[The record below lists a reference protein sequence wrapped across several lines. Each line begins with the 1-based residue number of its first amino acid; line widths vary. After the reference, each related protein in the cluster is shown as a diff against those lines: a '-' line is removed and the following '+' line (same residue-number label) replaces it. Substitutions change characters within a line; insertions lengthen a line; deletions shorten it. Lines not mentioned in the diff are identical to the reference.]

1 MNGTALKILR
11 AVAKRGELPL
21 SEAIELGRKNFSTHR
36 DQYPLALLIEEE
48 YLGCTLKHTPP
59 PGAEKMREFTNA
71 MMLHSFTVPPDQDG
85 VRHYLDTQSTG
96 GIDPSKEKVFIKGK
110 GLLLLDQ
117 RWSKWVDRI
126 SSFIVGLGTGLL
138 SKWLLT
144 VLGFK

>member
-21 SEAIELGRKNFSTHR
+21 SEAIELGRKKPATHR

-48 YLGCTLKHTPP
+48 YLGCTLNHTPP
-59 PGAEKMREFTNA
+59 PGAEKMREFTNS
-71 MMLHSFTVPPDQDG
+71 MMLHSFTLPPDQDG
-85 VRHYLDTQSTG
+85 VRHYLGTQSTG
-96 GIDPSKEKVFIKGK
+96 TVDPSKEKVFIKAK

-117 RWSKWVDRI
+117 RWSKWIDRI
-126 SSFIVGLGTGLL
+126 SSFIVGIGTGLL

-144 VLGFK
+144 ALGFK